1 MNGSLV
7 EKCMEGFN
15 KTVYMTKTVDK
26 YICVFKFLIIYFATL
41 IDYGGCICPFN
52 TDM

>member
-26 YICVFKFLIIYFATL
+26 YICVFKFLIIYFCYPDRL
-41 IDYGGCICPFN
+41 WRVHLSV
-52 TDM
+52 